1 MIIILDTF
9 IKAIWISCM
18 AFCPIAFFISWGSIV
33 QYCPPKAQYHDTLS
47 RTLFS
52 AIKNMCGFI
61 ISAFAWLYILDF
73 IFKLGD
79 SILFDPASFHQA
91 YSIALQQ
98 MDEWKW
104 LAYGLAYV
112 FCLIWWYLTA
122 LSSPN
127 LTDRVHSKKPHP
139 ITTTI
144 EKIKA
149 EILEVIGTL
158 SPFILIA
165 ISPIIIIPLYMFIF
179 GWLLG

>member
-1 MIIILDTF
+1 MTVILDTF
-9 IKAIWISCM
+9 IKAIWVTLM
-18 AFCPIAFFISWGSIV
+18 AFCLLLCFASPILVIE
-33 QYCPPKAQYHDTLS
+33 YCPPESHRYNSLKRSMLIG
-47 RTLFS
+47 
-52 AIKNMCGFI
+52 IKHIF
-61 ISAFAWLYILDF
+61 AFTIPPLVWLYVAYTIYN
-73 IFKLGD
+73 LGD

-91 YSIALQQ
+91 YSITLQR

-139 ITTTI
+139 ITTTK

-165 ISPIIIIPLYMFIF
+165 ISPIIIIPLYMLIF